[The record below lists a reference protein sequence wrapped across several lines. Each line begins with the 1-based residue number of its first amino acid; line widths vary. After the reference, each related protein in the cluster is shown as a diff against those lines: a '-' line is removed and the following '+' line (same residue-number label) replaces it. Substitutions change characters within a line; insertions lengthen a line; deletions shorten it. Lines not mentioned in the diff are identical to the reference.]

1 MKLSV
6 VILNWNRKGDTKECV
21 DSLLKSNLK
30 KDEIEIIVVDNGSTD
45 GSEEELKKIK
55 TNGFSYEVIPTGK
68 NLGFAAGN
76 NVGIKH
82 ALNHD
87 SKYIFI
93 LNNDTVVHEDL
104 IENLLKASLEHPQA
118 GILTPKIYFAK
129 GFEFHKT
136 YKKSELGRVIWSF
149 GGNIDWQ
156 NMYAQNKH
164 VDDVDS
170 GQLNKNFETDFA
182 TGAAMF
188 VKADV
193 LKMHGGF
200 DENYYLYMED
210 VDFCERYT
218 RSGGKILAVSDAIVW
233 HKVSQSSGIGSDLN
247 DYFITRNRLYFAQ
260 KFAPLRTKVALLRES
275 IKFIF
280 CGRPWQRRGVV
291 DYLTGN
297 LKIGSWKASVRENE
311 NGK

>member
-118 GILTPKIYFAK
+118 GILTPKIYFTK
-129 GFEFHKT
+129 GFEFHKNN
-136 YKKSELGRVIWSF
+136 YKKEETGKILWYA
-149 GGNIDWQ
+149 GGEIDWD
-156 NMYAQNKH
+156 NVYGKNIG
-164 VDDVDS
+164 VDEPDR
-170 GQLNKNFETDFA
+170 GQYNTQQPVDFA

-188 VKADV
+188 IK
-193 LKMHGGF
+193 
-200 DENYYLYMED
+200 
-210 VDFCERYT
+210 
-218 RSGGKILAVSDAIVW
+218 SDAIKKTGMFDEKYYMYLEDADLSIRMKKNGFEVVYIPEARLW
-233 HKVSQSSGIGSDLN
+233 HKVSQSSRIGSELN
-247 DYFITRNRLYFAQ
+247 DYYISRNRMLFGLKYAS
-260 KFAPLRTKVALLRES
+260 PRTKAALFRES
-275 IKFIF
+275 IKLLNK
-280 CGRPWQRRGVV
+280 GRKWQRLGIR
-291 DYLTGN
+291 DFYLFRFG
-297 LKIGSWKASVRENE
+297 KGSWK
-311 NGK
+311 